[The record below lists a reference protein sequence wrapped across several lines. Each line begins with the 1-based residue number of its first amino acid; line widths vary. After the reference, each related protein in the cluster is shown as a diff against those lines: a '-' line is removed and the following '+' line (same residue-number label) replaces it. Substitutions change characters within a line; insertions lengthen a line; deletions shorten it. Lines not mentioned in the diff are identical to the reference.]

1 MKKAEVLIFRSWP
14 LLFGWGYFTARGFAL
29 FLFGNITVGTMD
41 GVCSR
46 TIIPPFVLTDGIP
59 LCLGAVEGD
68 AGQAGATGEG
78 SIRNDLGTRLDRIRT
93 ENCVPE

>member
-1 MKKAEVLIFRSWP
+1 MKQAEVLIFRSWP

-46 TIIPPFVLTDGIP
+46 TIIPPVVLTDCIP
-59 LCLGAVEGD
+59 LRFGAVEGD
-68 AGQAGATGEG
+68 TGQAGATAEG